1 MRSMLLRSM
10 TILAA
15 LALPILSFPGH
26 GRAQLLGPDPYFSSQ
41 AATLE
46 ALTLI
51 PTPPQPGSA
60 NQAANVQLLN
70 IVTSTATP
78 QMVSAAWYDSTPSV
92 FDFSQVLGP
101 GFTAEKLPVTNA
113 FFTKVITNIENTN
126 INLDKLYHSQ
136 GPVSPDSYPSAH
148 TLLGFVDGVILAD
161 MIPEKKDQLL
171 TYGVQ
176 FGLNRLVLGA
186 HWPTDVTAGQM
197 EATLLLPALYQSSQ
211 FMTDFERAKAE
222 VRTQLGYK

>member
-1 MRSMLLRSM
+1 MRSMVLRSL
-10 TILAA
+10 IVLAA
-15 LALPILSFPGH
+15 LALPVLSFPGP
-26 GRAQLLGPDPYFSSQ
+26 GQAQLLGPDPYFSSQ

-46 ALTLI
+46 ALTLL

-60 NQAANVQLLN
+60 NQAANVQLLS

-78 QMVSAAWYDSTPSV
+78 QMVAAAQWDATPSV

-101 GFTAEKLPVTNA
+101 DFTAEKLPVTNA
-113 FFTKVITNIENTN
+113 FFTKVVTNIENTN

-148 TLLGFVDGVILAD
+148 TLLGFVDGVILAG
-161 MIPEKKDQLL
+161 MVPEKKDQLL

-197 EATLLLPALYQSSQ
+197 EAALLLPALYSSSQ
-211 FMTDFERAKAE
+211 FMADFERSKAE
-222 VRTQLGYK
+222 VRAQLGLK

>member
-1 MRSMLLRSM
+1 MQSLLLRSLM
-10 TILAA
+10 VLAA
-15 LALPILSFPGH
+15 LALPILSSPGH
-26 GRAQLLGPDPYFSSQ
+26 GRAQVLGPDPYFPSQ

-46 ALTLI
+46 ALTLL
-51 PTPPQPGSA
+51 PAPPQPGTA

-70 IVTSTATP
+70 IVSSTATP
-78 QMVSAAWYDSTPSV
+78 QMVAAAQWDANPSV

-101 GFTAEKLPVTNA
+101 NFSAEKLPVTNT
-113 FFTKVITNIENTN
+113 FFNKVIINIENTN

-161 MIPEKKDQLL
+161 MVPEKKDQLL

-176 FGLNRLVLGA
+176 FGLNRLILGA

-197 EATLLLPALYQSSQ
+197 EAALLLPALYASPQFQS
-211 FMTDFERAKAE
+211 DFAQAKTE
-222 VRTQLGYK
+222 VRAQLGLK